1 MYTSACKK
9 VIYFILESNLYLNF
23 QESGDDDEE
32 EEEDMS
38 DDDDEVQIN
47 NQVLKVS
54 NGIQIF
60 NV

>member
-1 MYTSACKK
+1 M
-9 VIYFILESNLYLNF
+9 NF